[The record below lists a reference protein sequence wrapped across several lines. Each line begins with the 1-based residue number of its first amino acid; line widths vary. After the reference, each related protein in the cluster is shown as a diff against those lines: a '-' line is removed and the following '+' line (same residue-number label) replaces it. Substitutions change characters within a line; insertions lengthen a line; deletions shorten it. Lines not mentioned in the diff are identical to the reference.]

1 MIGLEHVLLP
11 LPDPWTV
18 GRNPGLFTGDDRS
31 VGSLLAVAQ
40 TPTWKRFARLD
51 AAGRIRAQ
59 SRPAGQKTY
68 VRLRPIVAGM
78 RDLALPHML
87 RALRAGRAA

>member
-18 GRNPGLFTGDDRS
+18 GRNPGLFTGADRS

-40 TPTWKRFARLD
+40 TPTWKSCAGLEA
-51 AAGRIRAQ
+51 AAGSGLKVVLPVKNRF
-59 SRPAGQKTY
+59 KTTADN
-68 VRLRPIVAGM
+68 R
-78 RDLALPHML
+78 
-87 RALRAGRAA
+87 